1 MDVCEEM
8 GVDPSMVIIDHNN
21 EERVAET
28 QQHGYWARFSFY
40 PSTKIGNARMV
51 ELLKQYGGEGIIV
64 DSACAWGI
72 SDDLGVA
79 RTASLALQS
88 GTVRKVCYQNALDA
102 YGQSGQMRE
111 DGWFNPAR
119 RPRAGD

>member
-8 GVDPSMVIIDHNN
+8 GVDPSKVIIDHNN

-64 DSACAWGI
+64 DSACA
-72 SDDLGVA
+72 LGHF
-79 RTASLALQS
+79 R
-88 GTVRKVCYQNALDA
+88 
-102 YGQSGQMRE
+102 
-111 DGWFNPAR
+111 
-119 RPRAGD
+119 